1 MELLQAWAALRRRRW
16 LFLQAVAFFVVGAV
30 ALALVL
36 PKRWQST
43 ARVSV
48 DTSSASLSILADMDL
63 SEMAQSLAGAGEDM
77 QTKLALAQL
86 RPVLEE
92 VTWRLQLRDGDGKL
106 LPPEKLLVP
115 GIDGELLARPWVSI
129 TQQQGTNLLLVTG
142 TADSAELAAL
152 VADTLV
158 DVYLEA
164 SIDRARADTRQALA
178 FVQEEQ
184 KRLQAQLDRALT
196 DVSSAQRAESI
207 IDLDAE
213 TKAAVGR
220 TSALVAAIGEA
231 DAQVADLKAQI
242 RRRLQTQR
250 KENEDLVAPATAARN
265 DQVKALRASLSE
277 LRLLREKQLLDKTP
291 RHPDV
296 IALDKQIAATRKEL
310 AAALR
315 EEHALDPALE
325 ALHAQVEGTLE
336 RREELLGLVKK
347 TVEEAGAYPEK
358 GRRIAELKLAAD
370 ATQSIYRALI
380 EQEYQI
386 AVADAMTVSD
396 VKRVEFAA
404 PPERHTAPKLPV
416 MLVLGSVV
424 GAAVGAGLV
433 FLMEYV
439 DDSVTGPESLREAW
453 DAPLLAMLPRWRGP
467 RGADGSSGRHLIH
480 ALPPTDPVFESYRS
494 LRAALGFAGVD
505 APIDVLT
512 VTSCAPGEGKSSVA
526 MNLAVCMAHDG
537 LRVAV
542 VDCDLRR
549 PTQHRAFPHLAN
561 IHGVSTVLTQAA
573 TLADTLQA
581 IPVPG
586 ASGSVEVLTSGPV
599 PQDPGRMVESLRLRQ
614 LLTELARSHDRVIVD
629 APPVLAVDD
638 AIALAHASRGTIV
651 VVEAGRTTR
660 RMLMDLRTR
669 LETAGVRATGVVL
682 NKVDGQT
689 GRYGHYAAYRT
700 RYAPADAARERAT

>member
-16 LFLQAVAFFVVGAV
+16 LFLQAVVFFVLG
-30 ALALVL
+30 ALALVAVL
-36 PKRWQST
+36 PRRWQST

-92 VTWRLQLRDGDGKL
+92 VTWRLQLRDSDGKL

-129 TQQQGTNLLLVTG
+129 TQQQGTNLILVTG

-158 DVYLEA
+158 DVYLAA
-164 SIDRARADTRQALA
+164 SIDRARADTRQALT

-196 DVSSAQRAESI
+196 DVSVAQRAESI

-220 TSALVAAIGEA
+220 TSALVTAIGEA
-231 DAQVADLKAQI
+231 DAQVADLQAQI
-242 RRRLQTQR
+242 RRRVETQR
-250 KENEDLVAPATAARN
+250 KENEDLVAPGTAATN
-265 DQVKALRASLSE
+265 DQVRSLRAGLTE

-291 RHPDV
+291 KHPDIV
-296 IALDKQIAATRKEL
+296 ALDTQIAATRKEL
-310 AAALR
+310 ATALR
-315 EEHALDPALE
+315 EEHALDPAIE
-325 ALHAQVEGTLE
+325 GLHAQVAGALE
-336 RREELLGLVKK
+336 RRDELLTLVRK

-358 GRRIAELKLAAD
+358 GRRIAELKVAAD
-370 ATQSIYRALI
+370 ATQSIYRSLI

-396 VKRVEFAA
+396 VKRVEAA
-404 PPERHTAPKLPV
+404 TPPDKHVAPKLLV
-416 MLVLGSVV
+416 MLVLGTVV
-424 GAAVGAGLV
+424 GCAVGASLV
-433 FLMEYV
+433 FLAEYV
-439 DDSVTGPESLREAW
+439 DDSVSGPEALREAW
-453 DAPLLAMLPRWRGP
+453 DVPLLATIPRWRGP
-467 RGADGSSGRHLIH
+467 KGPDGAPGRHLIH
-480 ALPPTDPVFESYRS
+480 ALPPNDPVFESYRS

-505 APIDVLT
+505 APVDVLT

-537 LRVAV
+537 MRVVV

-549 PTQHRAFPHLAN
+549 PAQHRAFPHLSN
-561 IHGVSTVLTQAA
+561 KDGVTTVLTQAT
-573 TLADTLQA
+573 TLADALQA
-581 IPVPG
+581 VPVPG
-586 ASGSVEVLTSGPV
+586 ASGRVDLLPSGPI

-614 LLTELARSHDRVIVD
+614 LLAELARTHDRVIVD
-629 APPVLAVDD
+629 TPPLLAVDD
-638 AIALAHASRGTIV
+638 AIALAHASRGTV
-651 VVEAGRTTR
+651 VVIESGTTTR
-660 RMLMDLRTR
+660 RMLVDLRAR
-669 LETAGVRATGVVL
+669 LDAAGVAATGVVL
-682 NKVDGQT
+682 NKAHGPQ
-689 GRYGHYAAYRT
+689 GRYGAYRT
-700 RYAPADAARERAT
+700 LYATPDRAGESAS